1 MFGAIVRAL
10 LVLVAGAFILMAVGP
25 AADAISEENS
35 DQANQEYGDNSRWT
49 DIVAEWYPLII
60 LFTAG
65 AILIGSA
72 IQRRRQ
78 VRL

>member
-1 MFGAIVRAL
+1 VI
-10 LVLVAGAFILMAVGP
+10 VAGAFILMAVGP
-25 AADAISEENS
+25 AGEAISQQNS
-35 DQANQEYGDNSRWT
+35 DVADDQYGDNSQWT
-49 DIVAEWYPLII
+49 DIIVEWYPLII